1 MVVPIFAQNELNFTT
16 SFKRGELIIKAH
28 PFIFEGGI
36 IMNIEGLKKLND
48 AMTAKYDKFEKL
60 NDATINLY
68 NKVYI
73 EKYTGIEAATTTGN
87 LLTDSKEESIEHNY
101 PIWLNLIK
109 HGVMLDPDLVGNLK
123 SNYFDILSN
132 LAVKAYGIDTD
143 NINATF
149 FQSRDQQKSTNFFSR
164 VLLQANEYLYTYTG
178 LQPNFTDVP
187 IPRELSNTIG
197 VKVDKVTYLKVMD
210 NEGLENSLAK
220 SIRSGIA
227 LSDKDVNRLFYLM
240 NYVGL
245 DFFQAKDIKNRQL
258 KAMYFEKTGSYP
270 ENFDEFMR
278 FINYEITRETQLV
291 KNQDLYDKVART
303 LNDIKLNEAQYS
315 YPKVKISIDDL
326 VKILVQYDKKYGL
339 ATGIKRYNRYF
350 LVLRKACDNKQLKHV
365 INRAFKQSKKLY
377 TARKNDNPLN
387 NLIDYAIEP
396 HSYNQ
401 EDIENASI
409 YQLIRAVNYL
419 SKQLFIFQ
427 NNSNNGQLYR
437 VRNGKSFYRLDRG
450 SAIKTFDEFVAVNN
464 LRTSLAG
471 RIFSMVHSLNQNKA
485 YIVPD
490 GVNYTLPTSQKKFVG
505 NLPEGTTID
514 LGSNFNFGVSWNQK
528 ADLDLHLFSSDG
540 QHFGWDSDWG
550 DIGDSRLSDAI
561 SFSGDM
567 TGLNSNGQ
575 AAEVYNLDLTGLV
588 PSERYALIAALSFYA
603 SAKPTIPYNVIVTPG
618 MVTDD
623 HENKAEYINAISKNS
638 LVFNNAE
645 INHNEY
651 SSVLGLVMIEHCS
664 AKYVATKFNYGNVRV
679 PGKRIM
685 QPLMNTLDDNFNTQ
699 MSLETLIR
707 NGAIKTITK
716 YEAEDPLNTDEVID
730 LSLDKLSKDTFL
742 KMLG

>member
-1 MVVPIFAQNELNFTT
+1 
-16 SFKRGELIIKAH
+16 
-28 PFIFEGGI
+28 
-36 IMNIEGLKKLND
+36 MNIEGLKKLNNT
-48 AMTAKYDKFEKL
+48 MTAKYDKFEKL

-73 EKYTGIEAATTTGN
+73 EKYRRTATVN
-87 LLTDSKEESIEHNY
+87 PLTDSKEESVEHNY
-101 PIWLNLIK
+101 PIWLNLVK
-109 HGVMLDPDLVGNLK
+109 HGVMLDPDLVGSLK

-149 FQSRDQQKSTNFFSR
+149 FQNRYEQKNTNLFSR
-164 VLLQANEYLYTYTG
+164 VLLQASEYLHTYG
-178 LQPNFTDVP
+178 DDQPNFKNVP
-187 IPRELSNTIG
+187 IPNELENAIG
-197 VKVDKVTYLKVMD
+197 VKVDKVTYLKIMD
-210 NEGLENSLAK
+210 DKDLENSLFK
-220 SIRSGIA
+220 SIRSSIA
-227 LSDKDVNRLFYLM
+227 LSDEDVNRLFYLM
-240 NYVGL
+240 NCVGL
-245 DFFQAKDIKNRQL
+245 YFFQARDISNHQL
-258 KAMYFEKTGSYP
+258 KTMYFEKTGSYP
-270 ENFDEFMR
+270 EFFDEFMR

-291 KNQDLYDKVART
+291 KNQELSYKVARI
-303 LNDIKLNEAQYS
+303 LNAIKLNEAHYS
-315 YPKVKISIDDL
+315 YPEVKISIDGL

-350 LVLRKACDNKQLKHV
+350 LVLRKACNNKQLKHV

-377 TARKNDNPLN
+377 IARKDDNPLN
-387 NLIDYAIEP
+387 NLIGYAIEP
-396 HSYNQ
+396 YSYDQ
-401 EDIENASI
+401 EDIDNASI

-437 VRNGKSFYRLDRG
+437 VRNGKSFYRLDHG

-514 LGSNFNFGVSWNQK
+514 LGSSFNFGVSWNQK

-575 AAEVYNLDLTGLV
+575 AAEVYNLDLLGLA
-588 PSERYALIAALSFYA
+588 PSERYALIANLSLYDYA
-603 SAKPTIPYNVIVTPG
+603 NPTIPYNVIITPAAIANNSK
-618 MVTDD
+618 
-623 HENKAEYINAISKNS
+623 NKANYINEISKNS
-638 LVFNNAE
+638 LVLNNAE
-645 INHNEY
+645 ISYNGQ
-651 SSVLGLVMIEHCS
+651 SSVLGLIMIEHCS

-679 PGKRIM
+679 PGKKIM
-685 QPLMNTLDDNFNTQ
+685 KPLMNTLADTFNTQ

-716 YEAEDPLNTDEVID
+716 AQAKDPLNTDEVVD
-730 LSLDKLSKDTFL
+730 LSLDKLSKDTFIN
-742 KMLG
+742 MLG

>member
-1 MVVPIFAQNELNFTT
+1 
-16 SFKRGELIIKAH
+16 
-28 PFIFEGGI
+28 
-36 IMNIEGLKKLND
+36 MNIEGLKKLND

-73 EKYTGIEAATTTGN
+73 EKYMGTAVVD
-87 LLTDSKEESIEHNY
+87 LLTDSKEESVEHNY

-109 HGVMLDPDLVGNLK
+109 HGVMLDPDLVDSLK

-149 FQSRDQQKSTNFFSR
+149 FQNRYEQKNTNFFSR
-164 VLLQANEYLYTYTG
+164 VLLQASEYLHTYG
-178 LQPNFTDVP
+178 GDQPNFKNVP
-187 IPRELSNTIG
+187 IPNELENAIG
-197 VKVDKVTYLKVMD
+197 VKVDKVTYLKIMD
-210 NEGLENSLAK
+210 NKDLENSLFK
-220 SIRSGIA
+220 SIRSDIA
-227 LSDKDVNRLFYLM
+227 LNDEDVNRLFYLM
-240 NYVGL
+240 SYVGL
-245 DFFQAKDIKNRQL
+245 DSFKARDINNHQL
-258 KAMYFEKTGSYP
+258 KVMYFENTNSYP

-278 FINYEITRETQLV
+278 FINYEITRDTQLV
-291 KNQDLYDKVART
+291 KNQELYDKVT
-303 LNDIKLNEAQYS
+303 HILNDIKYNEAQYS
-315 YPKVKISIDDL
+315 YPEAKISIDGL
-326 VKILVQYDKKYGL
+326 AKILVQYDKEYGL
-339 ATGIKRYNRYF
+339 ATGIRRYNRYF

-377 TARKNDNPLN
+377 IARKNDNLLN
-387 NLIDYAIEP
+387 NLIDYAIKP
-396 HSYNQ
+396 YSYDP
-401 EDIENASI
+401 EDIKNASI

-419 SKQLFIFQ
+419 NKQLFIFQ

-437 VRNGKSFYRLDRG
+437 VRNGKSFYRLDHG

-471 RIFSMVHSLNQNKA
+471 RIFSMVHSLNRNKA

-505 NLPEGTTID
+505 NLPEGTTIG
-514 LGSNFNFGVSWNQK
+514 LGSGFTFGVNWNQE

-550 DIGDSRLSDAI
+550 DAGDDSRLSDAI

-567 TGLNSNGQ
+567 TGLNNNGQ
-575 AAEVYNLDLTGLV
+575 AAEVYNLDLLGLA
-588 PSERYALIAALSFYA
+588 PSERYALIADLSLYD
-603 SAKPTIPYNVIVTPG
+603 SVNPTIPYNVIITP
-618 MVTDD
+618 VAIANNNK
-623 HENKAEYINAISKNS
+623 NKANYINEISKNS
-638 LVFNNAE
+638 LVLNNAE
-645 INHNEY
+645 VSCNEQ
-651 SSVLGLVMIEHCS
+651 SSILGLIMIEHCS

-679 PGKRIM
+679 PGKEIM
-685 QPLMNTLDDNFNTQ
+685 KPLMNTLDDTFNTQ

-716 YEAEDPLNTDEVID
+716 NQAKDPLNTDEVID
-730 LSLDKLSKDTFL
+730 LSLDKLSKDTFIN
-742 KMLG
+742 MLG

>member
-1 MVVPIFAQNELNFTT
+1 
-16 SFKRGELIIKAH
+16 
-28 PFIFEGGI
+28 
-36 IMNIEGLKKLND
+36 MNIEGLKKLND

-73 EKYTGIEAATTTGN
+73 EKYMGTATVN
-87 LLTDSKEESIEHNY
+87 LLTDSKEESVEHNY
-101 PIWLNLIK
+101 PIWLNLVK
-109 HGVMLDPDLVGNLK
+109 HGIMLDPDLVGNLK

-149 FQSRDQQKSTNFFSR
+149 FQNRDQQKSTNFFSR
-164 VLLQANEYLYTYTG
+164 VLLQASEYLYTYTG

-187 IPRELSNTIG
+187 IPRELANTIG

-220 SIRSGIA
+220 SIRSSIA
-227 LSDKDVNRLFYLM
+227 LNDKDVNRLFYLM

-258 KAMYFEKTGSYP
+258 KVMYFEKTGSYP

-291 KNQDLYDKVART
+291 KNQDLYDKVARI
-303 LNDIKLNEAQYS
+303 LNGIKLNEAQYS

-326 VKILVQYDKKYGL
+326 VKILVQYDKEYGL
-339 ATGIKRYNRYF
+339 ATGIRRYNRYF

-377 TARKNDNPLN
+377 IARKNDNPLN
-387 NLIDYAIEP
+387 NLIGYAIEP
-396 HSYNQ
+396 DSYAQ
-401 EDIENASI
+401 EDIDNASI

-419 SKQLFIFQ
+419 NKQLFIFQ

-437 VRNGKSFYRLDRG
+437 VRNGKSFYRLGRG
-450 SAIKTFDEFVAVNN
+450 SAIKTFDEFVVANN

-514 LGSNFNFGVSWNQK
+514 LGSNFNFGVSWNQE

-567 TGLNSNGQ
+567 TGLNNNGQ
-575 AAEVYNLDLTGLV
+575 AAEVYNLDLLGLV
-588 PSERYALIAALSFYA
+588 PSEQYALIANLSLYG
-603 SAKPTIPYNVIVTPG
+603 SANLTIPYNVVITPAAIANNSK
-618 MVTDD
+618 
-623 HENKAEYINAISKNS
+623 NKANYINEISKNS
-638 LVFNNAE
+638 LVLNNAE
-645 INHNEY
+645 INHNGK
-651 SSVLGLVMIEHCS
+651 SSVLGLIMIEHCS

-685 QPLMNTLDDNFNTQ
+685 QPLMNTLDDTFNTQ

-730 LSLDKLSKDTFL
+730 LSLDKLSKDTFT

>member
-1 MVVPIFAQNELNFTT
+1 
-16 SFKRGELIIKAH
+16 
-28 PFIFEGGI
+28 
-36 IMNIEGLKKLND
+36 MNVEGLKKLND
-48 AMTAKYDKFEKL
+48 AITAKYDKFEKL

-73 EKYTGIEAATTTGN
+73 EKYMGTAVVD

-101 PIWLNLIK
+101 PIWLNLVK
-109 HGVMLDPDLVGNLK
+109 HGVMLDPDLVGSLK
-123 SNYFDILSN
+123 NNYFDILN
-132 LAVKAYGIDTD
+132 DIAIKAYGIDAN

-149 FQSRDQQKSTNFFSR
+149 FQNRDQQKSTNFFSR
-164 VLLQANEYLYTYTG
+164 VLLQASEYLHTYG
-178 LQPNFTDVP
+178 DDQPNFKNVP
-187 IPRELSNTIG
+187 IPNELENAIG
-197 VKVDKVTYLKVMD
+197 IKVDKVTYLKIMD
-210 NEGLENSLAK
+210 NEGLENSLTK

-291 KNQDLYDKVART
+291 KNQELYDKVARI

-326 VKILVQYDKKYGL
+326 VKILVQYDKEYGL
-339 ATGIKRYNRYF
+339 ATGIRRYNRYF

-377 TARKNDNPLN
+377 IARKNDNPLN
-387 NLIDYAIEP
+387 NLIGYAIEP
-396 HSYNQ
+396 YSYNQ
-401 EDIENASI
+401 EDIDNASI

-450 SAIKTFDEFVAVNN
+450 SVIKTFDEFVAVNN

-514 LGSNFNFGVSWNQK
+514 LGSDFTFGVNWNQE

-550 DIGDSRLSDAI
+550 DIGGDSRLSDAI

-575 AAEVYNLDLTGLV
+575 AAEVYNLDLLGLA
-588 PSERYALIAALSFYA
+588 PSKRYALIADLSLYDYA
-603 SAKPTIPYNVIVTPG
+603 NPTTPYNVIITP
-618 MVTDD
+618 VAIANNSK
-623 HENKAEYINAISKNS
+623 NKANYINEISKNS
-638 LVFNNAE
+638 LVLNNAE
-645 INHNEY
+645 VNYNDQ
-651 SSVLGLVMIEHCS
+651 SSVLGLIMIEHCS

-679 PGKRIM
+679 PGKKIM
-685 QPLMNTLDDNFNTQ
+685 EPLMNTLDDTFNTQ

-707 NGAIKTITK
+707 NGAIKTINK
-716 YEAEDPLNTDEVID
+716 DQAKDPLNTDEVID
-730 LSLDKLSKDTFL
+730 LSLDKLSKDTFIN
-742 KMLG
+742 MLG